1 MDVPKEFRQDFD
13 AFPQVLRAL
22 LDAELAAGNE
32 VAEFGH
38 GFPAPPVGAYIK
50 LARPVTTRARESGDG
65 LRFRDYNSSI
75 YSGEFTD
82 ERGHFFILE
91 PPAPEEPEPDMDA
104 IRAAHS
110 GGSSWTAARPAGPPA
125 AIPERPLPAAPE
137 SAFQRFLRSMV
148 MDYDKWHDGEGYD
161 LDALREATP
170 NERVAIQTTL
180 LARGVRD
187 WRDVEALAALDTPGA
202 RQALQAAANHADP
215 QIRLAVARHSEA
227 LVPGE
232 KRVESLVKALQTAKF
247 YGGLTQ
253 ALDEVEDFHPP
264 EVVEALFR
272 GALNREGEAAVHFAA
287 MLTFVHGKASEPF
300 DMEQRPFFLRFHT
313 EDAAERE
320 AVFRKLCERL
330 GVEASRY
337 LDSQLSRR
345 PAR

>member
-13 AFPQVLRAL
+13 AFPQLLRAL

-50 LARPVTTRARESGDG
+50 LSRPVTTRPRESGDG
-65 LRFRDYNSSI
+65 LCFRDYNSSS

-91 PPAPEEPEPDMDA
+91 PPAPPEPEPDMDA

-110 GGSSWTAARPAGPPA
+110 GGFSRTPPKPAVPPAPIPEPARPG
-125 AIPERPLPAAPE
+125 EPE

-148 MDYDKWHDGEGYD
+148 MDYEKWHDGDGYD

-170 NERVAIQTTL
+170 NERMAIEATL
-180 LARGVRD
+180 LARGVND

-202 RQALQAAANHADP
+202 RRALQAAAKHADP
-215 QIRLAVARHSEA
+215 QIRLAVSRHAGVLIPDEQ
-227 LVPGE
+227 
-232 KRVESLVKALQTAKF
+232 RVASLVKALETARF

-264 EVVEALFR
+264 AVVEALFH
-272 GALNREGEAAVHFAA
+272 GALKREGEAAVHFAA
-287 MLTFVHGKASEPF
+287 MLMFVHGAADVPF

-313 EDAAERE
+313 ENRAERE
-320 AVFRKLCERL
+320 AVFRELCER
-330 GVEASRY
+330 VAVDASRY
-337 LDSQLSRR
+337 L
-345 PAR
+345 A